1 MVFYCND
8 AKTRG
13 KQNAL
18 PAPGLKNMLYKVTSR
33 YTAKL
38 NFCTKVLDPMTET
51 KAWKFWKYIPH
62 THMIWMLGPTPLDCV
77 GAAWDHGFEMCECTL
92 YYEGRCSQL

>member
-1 MVFYCND
+1 MQ
-8 AKTRG
+8 KTRG

-38 NFCTKVLDPMTET
+38 IFCTKMLDPMTET
-51 KAWKFWKYIPH
+51 KRGNFGSIYH
-62 THMIWMLGPTPLDCV
+62 THI
-77 GAAWDHGFEMCECTL
+77 
-92 YYEGRCSQL
+92 

>member
-1 MVFYCND
+1 MQ
-8 AKTRG
+8 KTRG

-38 NFCTKVLDPMTET
+38 TCCTKMLNPMTET
-51 KAWKFWKYIPH
+51 KRGNLEVDTTH
-62 THMIWMLGPTPLDCV
+62 THMICMLGPTPLDCV
-77 GAAWDHGFEMCECTL
+77 GAAWDHGFEICECT
-92 YYEGRCSQL
+92 S